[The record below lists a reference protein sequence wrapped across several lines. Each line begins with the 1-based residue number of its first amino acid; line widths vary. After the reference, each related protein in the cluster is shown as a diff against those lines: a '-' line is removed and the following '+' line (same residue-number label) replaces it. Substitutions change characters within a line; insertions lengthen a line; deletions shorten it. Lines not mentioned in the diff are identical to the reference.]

1 MRDRARVVDPTAAAC
16 ESQAMA
22 VSIDDL
28 REVHIL
34 RGLKDSDITSLAAD
48 LAERRV
54 AAGDPIVS
62 EGTGGVA
69 FFFILDGET
78 SVSVGGEEVATLGRG
93 DYVGELALLDP
104 EGPRSAT
111 VTAKTDVVLAA
122 MSTWQF
128 RPVRPRPPRGGVD
141 AAAAPGPAPARG
153 ADRRSAPEA
162 AWTRSPR
169 SCWAASCCCS
179 SRCSCSGAS
188 IRARGPSS
196 SIGARRA
203 RPSSRSRTRSTT
215 WIRCARPSTA
225 AGAPAAR
232 PS

>member
-1 MRDRARVVDPTAAAC
+1 VRNLAGIVDPFARAC

-28 REVHIL
+28 REVQIL
-34 RGLKDSDITSLAAD
+34 RGLKESDLVTLAAD

-54 AAGDPIVS
+54 AAGEPIVG
-62 EGTGGVA
+62 EGTGGVV

-78 SVSVGGEEVATLGRG
+78 SVSVAGEEVATLKRG

-128 RPVRPRPPRGGVD
+128 RPFVL
-141 AAAAPGPAPARG
+141 AH
-153 ADRRSAPEA
+153 PEV
-162 AWTRSPR
+162 AWTLLQRL
-169 SCWAASCCCS
+169 
-179 SRCSCSGAS
+179 
-188 IRARGPSS
+188 
-196 SIGARRA
+196 ARRLREA
-203 RPSSRSRTRSTT
+203 Q
-215 WIRCARPSTA
+215 
-225 AGAPAAR
+225 APVSA
-232 PS
+232 

>member
-1 MRDRARVVDPTAAAC
+1 
-16 ESQAMA
+16 MA

-28 REVHIL
+28 REVHLL
-34 RGLKDSDITSLAAD
+34 RGLKESDLVSLAAD

-54 AAGDPIVS
+54 AAGDPIVG

-69 FFFILDGET
+69 FFFILEGET
-78 SVSVGGEEVATLGRG
+78 SVSVAGEEVATLKRG

-122 MSTWQF
+122 MSAVAVP
-128 RPVRPRPPRGGVD
+128 PVRPRPLRRGVD

-153 ADRRSAPEA
+153 AGPGQRLSAA
-162 AWTRSPR
+162 AVDPF
-169 SCWAASCCCS
+169 AAIMLGGVALLLVALLLLG
-179 SRCSCSGAS
+179 RFYPGSGAQQLDW
-188 IRARGPSS
+188 RP
-196 SIGARRA
+196 RA

-215 WIRCARPSTA
+215 WTRCARRSIA